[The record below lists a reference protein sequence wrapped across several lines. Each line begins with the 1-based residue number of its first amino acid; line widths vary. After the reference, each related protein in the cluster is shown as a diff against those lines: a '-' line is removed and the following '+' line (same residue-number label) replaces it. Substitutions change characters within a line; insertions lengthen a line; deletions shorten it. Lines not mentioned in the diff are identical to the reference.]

1 MARSRSGSES
11 SFDDSF
17 FLKTYIPLSNLPT
30 PPLSYTRNHTR
41 QQSLEFVLPGEDL
54 DHELLGPAVVLTS
67 RIPSS
72 TSLTPASVPLVQSI
86 LARANLPLET
96 IALAVC
102 ILDSL
107 NGRFALA
114 FRHGCPLS
122 PTATSSTASYF
133 DVNQAQHIDSI
144 HPELLILSALIL
156 AVKFLDDEQQ
166 FTSHYALD
174 WGKGIWTCAQIN
186 YTQLSILQNIGYKIL
201 PLWVEE
207 LISVTLIEM
216 QRAGQ
221 QYEPLVYD
229 EEIDIML
236 EKKNLIVF
244 EGERPMSNG
253 KAIFGSHDQMTPAE
267 TPSIDQ
273 FTELTNLSL
282 ETKKA
287 FSGAVEMEPIPV
299 YVDPGIE

>member
-1 MARSRSGSES
+1 MI
-11 SFDDSF
+11 F
-17 FLKTYIPLSNLPT
+17 TY
-30 PPLSYTRNHTR
+30 
-41 QQSLEFVLPGEDL
+41 
-54 DHELLGPAVVLTS
+54 ELRLILYLTGPAAVLTS

-122 PTATSSTASYF
+122 PPSTSTTPSDF
-133 DVNQAQHIDSI
+133 NINQTPHIDLI

-166 FTSHYALD
+166 STVTYALD

-186 YTQLSILQNIGYKIL
+186 YTQRAILENVGYKIL
-201 PLWVEE
+201 PLWDKD
-207 LISVTLIEM
+207 LISDILVDM

-221 QYEPLVYD
+221 QYEPRIYD
-229 EEIDIML
+229 EENKVMM
-236 EKKNLIVF
+236 EKENLLAF
-244 EGERPMSNG
+244 EGERPMSSG
-253 KAIFGSHDQMTPAE
+253 KAVFGPQDQMTPAE
-267 TPSIDQ
+267 TPMIED
-273 FTELTNLSL
+273 FDELRNLSL

-287 FSGAVEMEPIPV
+287 FSGAGEMEPFPV
-299 YVDPGIE
+299 YVDPGNE